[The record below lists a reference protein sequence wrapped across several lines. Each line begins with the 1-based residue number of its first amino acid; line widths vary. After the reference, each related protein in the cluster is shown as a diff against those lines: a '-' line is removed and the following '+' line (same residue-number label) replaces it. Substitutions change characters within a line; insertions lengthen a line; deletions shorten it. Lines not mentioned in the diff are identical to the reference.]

1 MMTLLSGLAFL
12 GVVLAVIVGIARYN
26 EDEALGW
33 KLFVSFVG
41 GALAVTV
48 AKGICNSDKKQ
59 DKVVMIEKS
68 PMQAAES
75 MPSLDAILADI
86 SFVPTMR
93 EKSPKPAGK
102 GSAFNQTNS
111 ILSEVH
117 RKARGQPQWEMYFGD
132 S

>member
-1 MMTLLSGLAFL
+1 MTLFTIA
-12 GVVLAVIVGIARYN
+12 VVMAAVFGIARYN
-26 EDEALGW
+26 EDEKLLW
-33 KLFVSFVG
+33 KLLVSFVG
-41 GALAVTV
+41 GAMAVTV
-48 AKGICNSDKKQ
+48 AHAVLTSDKKQ
-59 DKVVMIEKS
+59 DKVAMIEKS
-68 PMQAAES
+68 PMQVAES

-102 GSAFNQTNS
+102 GSAFIHDNS

-117 RKARGQPQWEMYFGD
+117 RKARGQPQWEMYFND

>member
-12 GVVLAVIVGIARYN
+12 SVVLAVIVGIARYN
-26 EDEALGW
+26 EDDALGW
-33 KLFVSFVG
+33 KLLVSFVG

-48 AKGICNSDKKQ
+48 AKGICNSNKKQ
-59 DKVVMIEKS
+59 DKVAMVEKS
-68 PMQAAES
+68 PMQVAES
-75 MPSLDAILADI
+75 MPSLNAILADI

-102 GSAFNQTNS
+102 GSAFIHDNS

-117 RKARGQPQWEMYFGD
+117 RKARGQPQWEMYFND

>member
-1 MMTLLSGLAFL
+1 MTLLSGLA
-12 GVVLAVIVGIARYN
+12 VLAVLAMIVGIARYN

-33 KLFVSFVG
+33 KLAISFVG

-48 AKGICNSDKKQ
+48 ASKMLSSDKKQ
-59 DKVVMIEKS
+59 NNVVMVEKS
-68 PMQAAES
+68 PMQVAES
-75 MPSLDAILADI
+75 MPSLNAILADI

-102 GSAFNQTNS
+102 GSAFIHDNS

-117 RKARGQPQWEMYFGD
+117 RKARGQPQWEMYFND

>member
-1 MMTLLSGLAFL
+1 MMTLSALAFL
-12 GVVLAVIVGIARYN
+12 AVIGVIVGIARYN

-48 AKGICNSDKKQ
+48 ACKMLNSDKKQ
-59 DKVVMIEKS
+59 NNVVMVEKS
-68 PMQAAES
+68 PMQVAES
-75 MPSLDAILADI
+75 MPLLSAVLADI
-86 SFVPTMR
+86 SFVPTLR

-102 GSAFNQTNS
+102 ELAFNQNNI

-117 RKARGQPQWEMYFGD
+117 RKARGQPQWEMYFSD

>member
-1 MMTLLSGLAFL
+1 MMTLSALAFL
-12 GVVLAVIVGIARYN
+12 AVIGVIISIARYN

-48 AKGICNSDKKQ
+48 ACKMLNSDKKQ
-59 DKVVMIEKS
+59 NNVVMVEKS
-68 PMQAAES
+68 PMQVAES
-75 MPSLDAILADI
+75 MPLLSAVLADI
-86 SFVPTMR
+86 SFVPTLR

-102 GSAFNQTNS
+102 ELAFNQDNV

-117 RKARGQPQWEMYFGD
+117 RKARGQPQWEMYFSD

>member
-1 MMTLLSGLAFL
+1 MMTLLTALA
-12 GVVLAVIVGIARYN
+12 VLAVIGAIIGIARYN

-48 AKGICNSDKKQ
+48 ASKMLSSDKKQ
-59 DKVVMIEKS
+59 NNIVMVEKS
-68 PMQAAES
+68 PMQVAES
-75 MPSLDAILADI
+75 MPLLSAVLADI
-86 SFVPTMR
+86 SFVPTLR

-102 GSAFNQTNS
+102 ELAFNQNNV

-117 RKARGQPQWEMYFGD
+117 RKARGQPQWEMYFSD

>member
-1 MMTLLSGLAFL
+1 MMTLLSGLAVL
-12 GVVLAVIVGIARYN
+12 VVLAAIVGIARYN

-33 KLFVSFVG
+33 KLLVSFVG

-59 DKVVMIEKS
+59 DKVVMVEKS
-68 PMQAAES
+68 PMQVAES

-117 RKARGQPQWEMYFGD
+117 RKARGQPQWEMYFSD

>member
-1 MMTLLSGLAFL
+1 MTLLSGLAFL
-12 GVVLAVIVGIARYN
+12 SVVLAVIVGIARYN
-26 EDEALGW
+26 EDDALGW
-33 KLFVSFVG
+33 KLVVSFVG
-41 GALAVTV
+41 GILAVTV

-102 GSAFNQTNS
+102 GSAFIHDNS

-117 RKARGQPQWEMYFGD
+117 RKARGQPQWEMYFSD

>member
-1 MMTLLSGLAFL
+1 MMTLFTIA
-12 GVVLAVIVGIARYN
+12 VVMAAVFGIARYN
-26 EDEALGW
+26 EDEKLLW
-33 KLFVSFVG
+33 KLLVSFVG
-41 GALAVTV
+41 GAMAVTV
-48 AKGICNSDKKQ
+48 AHAVLTSDKKQ
-59 DKVVMIEKS
+59 DKVAMIEKS
-68 PMQAAES
+68 PMQVAES

-102 GSAFNQTNS
+102 GSAFIHDNS

-117 RKARGQPQWEMYFGD
+117 RKARGQPQWEMYFND